1 MLNRLQSLDWLSSS
15 FHAAAHYTR
24 WIKSRRCNKLSVRS
38 FEYVTLLLCD
48 RDPSPSQRTLRVGI
62 SEKMVTTFIETTAY
76 SEAARRPLRPEDCA
90 LAVIDIQE
98 KLLPPIFEKE
108 RLVRNSQLLV
118 RLANILQ
125 LPVIVSTQYVKGL
138 GQTIPEISSLLPDVK
153 SVDKLEFGCFG
164 NGEYCSAV
172 AGLAH
177 RNTLLL
183 CGMESHICVMQTTL
197 GALNQGLN
205 VHVAADAVS
214 SRTELNW
221 KLGLNRMQAA
231 GAVLSST
238 EMMVYELLGKSGTA
252 AFKEMLKHL
261 K

>member
-1 MLNRLQSLDWLSSS
+1 LNNKKNWLKPFPGCEFYPLNAANASLPLK
-15 FHAAAHYTR
+15 HYSGY
-24 WIKSRRCNKLSVRS
+24 WMYN
-38 FEYVTLLLCD
+38 F
-48 RDPSPSQRTLRVGI
+48 P
-62 SEKMVTTFIETTAY
+62 MVTAPIDAATY
-76 SEAARRPLRPEDCA
+76 SEAARRMLRPEDCA

-98 KLLPPIFEKE
+98 KLLPPIHEQE
-108 RLVRNSQLLV
+108 RLVRNAQLLV
-118 RLANILQ
+118 RLAKILS
-125 LPVIVSTQYVKGL
+125 LPVIVSTQYEKGL
-138 GQTIPEISSLLPDVK
+138 GQTVAEISSLLAEAKP
-153 SVDKLEFGCFG
+153 VDKLEFGCFG

-172 AGLAH
+172 GKLAA

-183 CGMESHICVMQTTL
+183 CGMESHICVLQTAL

-231 GAVLSST
+231 GGVISST
-238 EMMVYELLGKSGTA
+238 EMMIYELLGKSGTP

>member
-1 MLNRLQSLDWLSSS
+1 MITAPIDT
-15 FHAAAHYTR
+15 AH
-24 WIKSRRCNKLSVRS
+24 
-38 FEYVTLLLCD
+38 
-48 RDPSPSQRTLRVGI
+48 
-62 SEKMVTTFIETTAY
+62 Y
-76 SEAARRPLRPEDCA
+76 SEAVRRMLRPEDCA

-108 RLVRNSQLLV
+108 RLVRNAQL
-118 RLANILQ
+118 RLANILS
-125 LPVIVSTQYVKGL
+125 LPVIVSTQYEKGL
-138 GQTIPEISSLLPDVK
+138 GQTIPEIAGLLSHANAK
-153 SVDKLEFGCFG
+153 QVDKLEFGCFG
-164 NGEYCSAV
+164 NGEYCSQV
-172 AGLAH
+172 GKLAN
-177 RNTLLL
+177 RTTLLL
-183 CGMESHICVMQTTL
+183 CGMESHICVTQTAL

-238 EMMVYELLGKSGTA
+238 EMMIYELLGKSGTP